1 MYREWLGVDRIVPK
15 SDESIKKINEFIQAQ
30 MREKKIDQCGAI
42 EASVW
47 LERKGILRN
56 DKSKPG
62 RPLRVLLRKGMIK
75 GAKIGQGG
83 RWVISRVKTH

>member
-1 MYREWLGVDRIVPK
+1 MQK
-15 SDESIKKINEFIQAQ
+15 SDESINKINDFIQAQ
-30 MREKKIDQCGAI
+30 LREQKMDQCGTI

-62 RPLRVLLRKGMIK
+62 RRLRVLLRKGMIR

-83 RWVISRVKTH
+83 RWVISRVKIR